1 MNKAI
6 IICLSFLVVGCLVE
20 EKHYHG
26 CDADITCC
34 MPEDTITDPSDV
46 PDTTTDTKDFLDL
59 FEEVSETK

>member
-1 MNKAI
+1 
-6 IICLSFLVVGCLVE
+6 
-20 EKHYHG
+20 
-26 CDADITCC
+26 